1 MKRHVCNAAKGK
13 NPCRPAH
20 WWLVGHSM
28 TKDCLVDRDVLH
40 ANLAVRLRLYTGRRC
55 VCLVQ
60 EKRSKERGYIFPAP
74 PVRNRGYVR
83 SAASFN

>member
-1 MKRHVCNAAKGK
+1 MHVCNAANGM

-28 TKDCLVDRDVLH
+28 TKEGFVDRDVLH
-40 ANLAVRLRLYTGRRC
+40 VNLTARLRLYTGRRY

-60 EKRSKERGYIFPAP
+60 SKRSKERGYIVPAP
-74 PVRNRGYVR
+74 LVRNRGSVCLT
-83 SAASFN
+83 ASFN